1 MLKQVNFSIFICT
14 FVQSEYKNSQN
25 YPNHEIILRNN
36 HTSEAEILRLMPENP
51 ETGRLTVACA
61 PADYSASIIARAV
74 EDVDAHLLNLNVTAD
89 SDAARVVTD
98 LEPAEL
104 QIVLRHSEAALGRTP
119 GSKAAGQI
127 PIDID
132 IVIADGHI
140 LRPADYRTPHFQL
153 CYAQLTQ
160 R

>member
-1 MLKQVNFSIFICT
+1 MHT
-14 FVQSEYKNSQN
+14 Y
-25 YPNHEIILRNN
+25 ILSLGSNDGDRAHNL
-36 HTSEAEILRLMPENP
+36 AAALDALAPFL
-51 ETGRLTVACA
+51 TGRPEVSDIIETPSVTGFGA
-61 PADYSASIIARAV
+61 PY
-74 EDVDAHLLNLNVTAD
+74 LNL
-89 SDAARVVTD
+89 AARVVTD

-104 QIVLRHSEAALGRTP
+104 QIALRHSEAALGRTP

-140 LRPADYRTPHFQL
+140 LRPADYHTPHFQL

>member
-98 LEPAEL
+98 LRVSHRNVGAVARSLMRYGYEILSADAPRAPPGPD
-104 QIVLRHSEAALGRTP
+104 SPDDTNPYAALIRYL
-119 GSKAAGQI
+119 
-127 PIDID
+127 DI
-132 IVIADGHI
+132 
-140 LRPADYRTPHFQL
+140 
-153 CYAQLTQ
+153 
-160 R
+160 

>member
-98 LEPAEL
+98 L
-104 QIVLRHSEAALGRTP
+104 RAASHARSCATATRFSVPTHPSPRPVPTP
-119 GSKAAGQI
+119 
-127 PIDID
+127 PT
-132 IVIADGHI
+132 
-140 LRPADYRTPHFQL
+140 TP
-153 CYAQLTQ
+153 TPTPP
-160 R
+160 